1 MNDGRKH
8 RSARLAAA
16 ITAALTVVGLGLT
29 TASPAAAAPETTTK
43 QSIESAQARVDQ
55 LNERADAVAQR
66 LDTVRASRDAV
77 RTRLAHVKATISGQ
91 ARAASHLRS
100 ELASLAVD
108 QVDTSAGALTS
119 SASTTEVPKSS
130 ETMLANVSIVSD
142 DTGGRAEALTA
153 RSAAIQTLTE
163 RRVALRQRLTAIA
176 ATDKAVSRQKQAI
189 DSRVARA
196 SSVLDDLQAKAAKE
210 RMGPALSYAL
220 AQVGKAYVFGAAGPD
235 AFDCSGLTMAAWSQ
249 AGVSLPHSSSA
260 QYNSGQHISE
270 SELQPGDLV
279 FYYSPISHVGMYI
292 GGGKIVNALNPGAG
306 VQVSGLHDM
315 PFSGAVRVG

>member
-1 MNDGRKH
+1 LNDGRKH

-29 TASPAAAAPETTTK
+29 TASPAAAAPESTTK
-43 QSIESAQARVDQ
+43 QSIESAQARLDQ
-55 LNERADAVAQR
+55 LTQRADVVAER
-66 LDTVRASRDAV
+66 LDTVRTSRDAV
-77 RTRLAHVKATISGQ
+77 RTRLVKVKANIAGQ
-91 ARAASHLRS
+91 ARAVDKLRS

-108 QVDTSAGALTS
+108 QVDSSAGALTTS
-119 SASTTEVPKSS
+119 SSTTEVPKSS

-153 RSAAIQTLTE
+153 RGATIQQLTE
-163 RRVALRQRLTAIA
+163 RRVALRQKLNAVTR
-176 ATDKAVSRQKQAI
+176 TDKVVSRQKQAA
-189 DSRVARA
+189 DSKVANA
-196 SSVLDDLQAKAAKE
+196 SGVLDDLQAKAAKD
-210 RMGPALSYAL
+210 RMGPALSFAL
-220 AQVGKAYVFGAAGPD
+220 AQVGKSYVFGAAGPD

-306 VQVSGLHDM
+306 VKISGLHDM

>member
-16 ITAALTVVGLGLT
+16 ITASLTVVGLGLT
-29 TASPAAAAPETTTK
+29 TASPAAAAPESTTE
-43 QSIESAQARVDQ
+43 QSIESAQARLDQ
-55 LNERADAVAQR
+55 LTQRADVVAER
-66 LDTVRASRDAV
+66 LDTVRTSRDAV
-77 RTRLAHVKATISGQ
+77 RTRLVKVKANIAGQ
-91 ARAASHLRS
+91 ARAVDKLRS

-108 QVDTSAGALTS
+108 QVDSSAGALTTS
-119 SASTTEVPKSS
+119 SSTTEVPKSS

-153 RSAAIQTLTE
+153 RGATIQQLTE
-163 RRVALRQRLTAIA
+163 RRVALRQQLNAVTR
-176 ATDKAVSRQKQAI
+176 TDKVVSRQKQAA
-189 DSRVARA
+189 DSKVANA
-196 SSVLDDLQAKAAKE
+196 SGVLDDLQAKAAKD
-210 RMGPALSYAL
+210 RMGPALSFAL
-220 AQVGKAYVFGAAGPD
+220 AQVGKSYVFGAAGPD

-306 VQVSGLHDM
+306 VKISGLHDM

>member
-55 LNERADAVAQR
+55 LNERADVVAQR

-108 QVDTSAGALTS
+108 QVDTSAGALTT

-189 DSRVARA
+189 DTKVARA

-220 AQVGKAYVFGAAGPD
+220 AQVGKAYVFGAAGPRRLRLLR
-235 AFDCSGLTMAAWSQ
+235 SHHGRLVTGRRQPAAQ
-249 AGVSLPHSSSA
+249 LLGPV
-260 QYNSGQHISE
+260 Q
-270 SELQPGDLV
+270 
-279 FYYSPISHVGMYI
+279 F
-292 GGGKIVNALNPGAG
+292 GAAH
-306 VQVSGLHDM
+306 L
-315 PFSGAVRVG
+315 RE

>member
-43 QSIESAQARVDQ
+43 QSIASAQARVDQ
-55 LNERADAVAQR
+55 LHERADVVAQR

-77 RTRLAHVKATISGQ
+77 RTRLEHVKATISGQ
-91 ARAASHLRS
+91 ARAVSHLRS
-100 ELASLAVD
+100 ELASMAVD
-108 QVDTSAGALTS
+108 QIDTSAGALTT

-153 RSAAIQTLTE
+153 RSATIQKLTE
-163 RRVALRQRLTAIA
+163 RRVALRQRLTSLTG
-176 ATDKAVSRQKQAI
+176 TDQAVSRQKQAI
-189 DSRVARA
+189 DTKVARA

-306 VQVSGLHDM
+306 VKISGLHDM

>member
-55 LNERADAVAQR
+55 LNERADVVAKR

-189 DSRVARA
+189 DTKVARA

>member
-1 MNDGRKH
+1 LNDGRKH

-55 LNERADAVAQR
+55 LNERADVVAER

-77 RTRLAHVKATISGQ
+77 RTRLEHVKATISGQ

-189 DSRVARA
+189 DSKVARA